1 MDNLFKQI
9 NPSKEII
16 LRAKKTQ
23 RYHFAE
29 VNKNYPYLE
38 Y

>member
-1 MDNLFKQI
+1 MDILFKKI

-16 LRAKKTQ
+16 LKAKEKQ
-23 RYHFAE
+23 NEHFSD